1 MVKTWIKA
9 IIYAVVAVA
18 LAATTT
24 TTVLQ
29 GKHLKD
35 VRHQVAEQSRVIDS
49 LLTIRH
55 NLIDVELNVTDKS
68 VAKIYGR
75 YNTGTI
81 SMPHE
86 RVYKL
91 VIDSSNVKIR

>member
-1 MVKTWIKA
+1 MNWIKA
-9 IIYAVVAVA
+9 IIYAVIAVTIA
-18 LAATTT
+18 TLVTTAA
-24 TTVLQ
+24 LQ

-35 VRHQVAEQSRVIDS
+35 CRVQVAEQSRVIDS